1 MSNAGSSK
9 EETPVKEQKMYKIMK
24 NNRRYN
30 SVTFT
35 SYEAARKYVR
45 RLVTKLFGSY
55 KDAYTQFGFKVG
67 LS

>member
-1 MSNAGSSK
+1 
-9 EETPVKEQKMYKIMK
+9 MK

-55 KDAYTQFGFKVG
+55 KDAYTQFGFKVVPIK
-67 LS
+67 